1 MNNQE
6 FLQYRQAIQ
15 NAQAALKR
23 RDTFEAGQWALRASQ
38 IAPER
43 EEPWLLLAAVSSP
56 SESISYLQKALSINP
71 QSERAA
77 QGMKWALHRLAESA
91 AEQGMQ
97 PKPPLEETQAIPILP
112 HIAPFTEEMPTP
124 AAAPE
129 PEPGPQPKPP
139 LEETQP
145 IPILPHIAPFTEE
158 IPTPAA
164 APAPEPDVIDQLRPE
179 RVQEKPPQKPVEKP
193 SPTKKPRSK
202 KGWVI
207 LLLLLLVILIAVVIW
222 LALPG
227 WLALA
232 RSAAAPIPGD
242 MLAKPS
248 LTPTLTA
255 TPTLTPTPTAT
266 ATPTQT
272 ATFTPSPTD
281 TPYPTETPVP
291 IEEEPV
297 IVDTE
302 GHWIDIDLSDQML
315 YAYEDQ
321 ELVDSFLVSTG
332 TYLHPTI
339 TGQYHI
345 YVKYYATD
353 MRGDGYY
360 LPDVP
365 YTMYFYSGYGI
376 HGTYWHNNFGTPMS
390 HGCVNMRTSDAEWLF
405 NWSSIGTLVN
415 IHD

>member
-1 MNNQE
+1 MNEQE
-6 FLQYRQAIQ
+6 FLQYKQAVQ

-56 SESISYLQKALSINP
+56 SESISYLQRALSINP

-91 AEQGMQ
+91 AE
-97 PKPPLEETQAIPILP
+97 
-112 HIAPFTEEMPTP
+112 
-124 AAAPE
+124 E
-129 PEPGPQPKPP
+129 PPQPKPA

-145 IPILPHIAPFTEE
+145 IAVIQHVPPFTEE
-158 IPTPAA
+158 IP
-164 APAPEPDVIDQLRPE
+164 APEAVTEPEPDVVDQLRPVPVVE
-179 RVQEKPPQKPVEKP
+179 KIPQKTVEKPPQK
-193 SPTKKPRSK
+193 KKRRSR
-202 KGWVI
+202 KGWYI
-207 LLLLLLVILIAVVIW
+207 LLLLFLVILIAVVIW

-266 ATPTQT
+266 ATPTET

-281 TPYPTETPVP
+281 TPYPTETPAP
-291 IEEEPV
+291 IEEEPVV

-302 GHWIDIDLSDQML
+302 GHWIDIDLGDQML
-315 YAYEDQ
+315 YAYDND

-332 TYLHPTI
+332 TYLHHTV

-405 NWSSIGTLVN
+405 NWSSVGTLVN

>member
-1 MNNQE
+1 MNEQE
-6 FLQYRQAIQ
+6 FNQYKQAVK

-23 RDTFEAGQWALRASQ
+23 RDIFEAGQWALRASQ

-56 SESISYLQKALSINP
+56 SESISYLQRALSINP

-91 AEQGMQ
+91 VEET
-97 PKPPLEETQAIPILP
+97 PKPE
-112 HIAPFTEEMPTP
+112 P
-124 AAAPE
+124 A
-129 PEPGPQPKPP
+129 

-145 IPILPHIAPFTEE
+145 IPVIPHVPPFTEE
-158 IPTPAA
+158 IPTPVAVTE
-164 APAPEPDVIDQLRPE
+164 PEPDIVEQLRPAP
-179 RVQEKPPQKPVEKP
+179 VIEKTPQKTVEKP
-193 SPTKKPRSK
+193 RPKKKRRSK
-202 KGWVI
+202 KGWYI

-266 ATPTQT
+266 ATPTET

-281 TPYPTETPVP
+281 TPYPTETPAP
-291 IEEEPV
+291 IEEEPVV

-302 GHWIDIDLSDQML
+302 GHWIDIDLGDQML
-315 YAYEDQ
+315 YAYDND

-405 NWSSIGTLVN
+405 NWSSVGTLVN